1 MPATAG
7 KKALFKVATAAGG
20 PYSTVQ
26 NIKSVSINIDA
37 PSLDVTQLGNDWIAR
52 IQGLRDAKISASGNY
67 DQADTNGQSA
77 ILSAHLN
84 DTPLFAQVLP
94 NGVNGFQCQVKVT
107 KFGPGSQTSS
117 EAQVSIELEQ
127 TGGITQI

>member
-7 KKALFKVATAAGG
+7 KKALFKVATAVGG
-20 PYSTVQ
+20 PYATVQ
-26 NIKSVSINIDA
+26 NIKSVSIAIDG
-37 PSLDVTQLGNDWIAR
+37 PSLDVTQLGSDWMTR

-67 DQADTNGQSA
+67 DQADTLGQGA
-77 ILSAHLN
+77 ILGALLN
-84 DTPLFAQVLP
+84 DTALWAQVLV

-107 KFGPGSQTSS
+107 KVNSSAQTSS
-117 EAQVSIELEQ
+117 EAQTSIELEQ